1 MHPALLEPANAKEV
15 HIPFA
20 ERLLRLQGPALKVVE
35 KWIGTVC
42 PEWLTDLVTAYKNAV
57 LPFLQM
63 LRMDHMS
70 SEYLHALSVFLV
82 FLTFLGRIN
91 AEHGY
96 PVSYETFYIPNLH
109 QICDLK
115 LAYLNWR
122 MAKQQGRD
130 ITADFY
136 ICNFPF
142 IFDPAAKVFIELKHC
157 STNIFVNSLLPSK

>member
-1 MHPALLEPANAKEV
+1 MGKHHCLRKKVFCVKKVTTLGYSYRVPDLTAVHSGQIWTLLKSFSLP
-15 HIPFA
+15 
-20 ERLLRLQGPALKVVE
+20 KVVE

-42 PEWLTDLVTAYKNAV
+42 PVWLADLVTAYKTAV

-70 SEYLHALSVFLV
+70 GDYLHALSVFLV

-96 PVSYETFYIPNLH
+96 PVSYEAFYIPNLH
-109 QICDLK
+109 HICDLK

-122 MAKQQGRD
+122 IAKQQ
-130 ITADFY
+130 A
-136 ICNFPF
+136 
-142 IFDPAAKVFIELKHC
+142 
-157 STNIFVNSLLPSK
+157 S